1 MCNLVVVV
9 AYGGMRMQVSVLYTA
24 PTAIR
29 SLMAKG
35 DGPVTKHKRSSLR
48 ILGTVGEPINPE
60 AWRWYYEVSL
70 PCLHTAI
77 AQNRAV
83 IAVMTAA
90 NERLGAHVQQNSSCR
105 GCQQPPAVSL
115 LHSAAHETQ
124 RSVCVMCVSHAGGGR
139 QQVPNC

>member
-1 MCNLVVVV
+1 
-9 AYGGMRMQVSVLYTA
+9 MQVSVLYTA

-70 PCLHTAI
+70 PCLHTAMLY
-77 AQNRAV
+77 NKAV
-83 IAVMTAA
+83 SAVMTAA
-90 NERLGAHVQQNSSCR
+90 DERPGLHLQQHTSCTFW
-105 GCQQPPAVSL
+105 GQCPPPALPPDSML
-115 LHSAAHETQ
+115 
-124 RSVCVMCVSHAGGGR
+124 
-139 QQVPNC
+139 